1 MKDNNARLFF
11 IVNPGSGNS
20 AINWAAE
27 IEHYYRN
34 SNYAIFIYE
43 LTKNCILQDIKAEI
57 KKFDPATVIAAG
69 GDGTVKLAAEAILGQ
84 DICLAILPAGSANG
98 MAKELNI
105 PMDPH
110 KALAVI
116 TEGQQ
121 QPIHL
126 LKING
131 ELCIHLS
138 DSGFNACLVKK
149 FEEGSMRGQ
158 WAYVKAAWNV
168 LWNHEKIYVEIA
180 TDDKKEKH
188 EAVMIVLANATTY
201 GNGVVINPEGSLT
214 DDLFEIVIV
223 KKISLAEIFKMRYTG
238 KAFNKNKTA
247 ILKASAVTI
256 QSRRKFHVQIDGEYR
271 GKENK
276 VEAFILPERV
286 QVMVNTLLDEKE

>member
-1 MKDNNARLFF
+1 MKDNKSRLFF

-20 AINWAAE
+20 AINWKDE
-27 IEHYYRN
+27 IENYYSN

-43 LTKNCILQDIKAEI
+43 LSKNCLLQELKAEI
-57 KKFDPATVIAAG
+57 EKFDPAMVIAAG

-84 DICLAILPAGSANG
+84 NICLAILPAGSANG

-105 PMDPH
+105 SPQPA

-116 TEGQQ
+116 TEGTPQS
-121 QPIHL
+121 IHL

-138 DSGFNACLVKK
+138 DSGFNAFLVKK

-168 LWNHEKIYVEIA
+168 LWNHEKIYVDIV
-180 TDDKKEKH
+180 TNDKQEKH
-188 EAVMIVLANATTY
+188 EAVMIVLANATRY

-223 KKISLAEIFKMRYTG
+223 KKISLVEIFKMRFTG
-238 KAFNKNKTA
+238 RAFNKNKTA
-247 ILKASAVTI
+247 ILQASSVTI
-256 QSRRKFHVQIDGEYR
+256 QSKRKFHFQIDGEYR
-271 GKENK
+271 GKEHK
-276 VEAFILPERV
+276 LEASIVREKL
-286 QVMVNTLLDEKE
+286 QVMVNTLLG

>member
-1 MKDNNARLFF
+1 MKDNKSRLFF

-20 AINWAAE
+20 AINWKDE
-27 IEHYYRN
+27 IENYYSN

-43 LTKNCILQDIKAEI
+43 LSKNCLLQELKAEI
-57 KKFDPATVIAAG
+57 EKFDPAMVIAAG

-84 DICLAILPAGSANG
+84 NICLAILPAGSANG

-105 PMDPH
+105 PPQPA

-116 TEGQQ
+116 TEGTPQS
-121 QPIHL
+121 IHL

-138 DSGFNACLVKK
+138 DSGFNAFLVKK

-168 LWNHEKIYVEIA
+168 LWNHEKIYVDIV
-180 TDDKKEKH
+180 TNDKQEKH
-188 EAVMIVLANATTY
+188 EAVMIVLANATRY

-223 KKISLAEIFKMRYTG
+223 KKISLVEIFKMRFTG
-238 KAFNKNKTA
+238 REFNKNKTA
-247 ILKASAVTI
+247 ILQASSVTI
-256 QSRRKFHVQIDGEYR
+256 QSKRKFHFQIDGEYR
-271 GKENK
+271 GKEHK
-276 VEAFILPERV
+276 LEASIVREKL
-286 QVMVNTLLDEKE
+286 QVMVNTLLG

>member
-1 MKDNNARLFF
+1 MKDNNSRLFF

-20 AINWAAE
+20 AINWATE
-27 IEHYYRN
+27 IENYYRN

-43 LTKNCILQDIKAEI
+43 LTKECLLEKIKAEI

-105 PMDPH
+105 PMDPA

-116 TEGQQ
+116 TGGQQ
-121 QPIHL
+121 QSIHL
-126 LKING
+126 LRING

-168 LWNHEKIYVEIA
+168 LWRHEKIYVEIK
-180 TDDKKEKH
+180 TDNKKEKH
-188 EAVMIVLANATTY
+188 EAVMIVLANATKY

-214 DDLFEIVIV
+214 DDRFEIVIV
-223 KKISLAEIFKMRYTG
+223 KKISLGEIFKMRFTG
-238 KAFNKNKTA
+238 WALNKNKTA
-247 ILKASAVTI
+247 ILQASAVTL
-256 QSRRKFHVQIDGEYR
+256 QSRRKFHFQIDGEYR
-271 GKENK
+271 GKESK
-276 VEAFILPERV
+276 LEATIIQERV
-286 QVMVNTLLDEKE
+286 LVMVNPLTG